1 MIVRVTQIV
10 VVISYCLFAILP
22 LPVVAETSSYDEYA
36 LKTAFLYRSL
46 HYIEWLA
53 DPADEKT
60 NQISICITS
69 DDDFSTTLKSLH
81 QQKIDLSTIVVKTF
95 EHYEDMRDC
104 HVVYVTKHA
113 ADRAIELFSDTNVL
127 TVGDY
132 PGFIEAG
139 GILNFPLR
147 KNKVSLEINHNEA
160 IQHNLKISAKLLRIA
175 KVKNKPAKSP

>member
-10 VVISYCLFAILP
+10 VVVAYCIFAILP
-22 LPVVAETSSYDEYA
+22 FPVGAENPSYDEYA

-46 HYIEWLA
+46 HYIEWPA
-53 DPADEKT
+53 DPADEEA

-69 DDDFSTTLKSLH
+69 DDDFSNTLKSLH

-95 EHYEDMRDC
+95 EHYEEMRDC
-104 HVVYVTKHA
+104 NVVYISKHTVE
-113 ADRAIELFSDTNVL
+113 RVIELFSGTNVL